1 MATPQVAGLV
11 ALMRSAR
18 PGIPAARIVKLIKLT
33 AAGCDRY
40 GTNGLGWGIVRA
52 DRALAAAAQK
62 DVVAPSSRVRRAK
75 LGRDGGHRRVAVLRL
90 KSFDDRSETPCTKEI
105 PSSGLK
111 SVAVFASAN
120 GGPYHRIAKTA
131 RSRVRFRA
139 KSGRRYRFFSVAVD
153 KAGNREAAPGQ
164 PDAKLRL
171 RRHRR

>member
-33 AAGCDRY
+33 AGGCDRY

-75 LGRDGGHRRVAVLRL
+75 LERDRGHRRVAVLRL
-90 KSFDDRSETPCTKEI
+90 KSFDDRSETPCTREI
-105 PSSGLK
+105 RSSGLK

-131 RSRVRFRA
+131 KSRVRFRA

-153 KAGNREAAPGQ
+153 KAGNREAAPEQ